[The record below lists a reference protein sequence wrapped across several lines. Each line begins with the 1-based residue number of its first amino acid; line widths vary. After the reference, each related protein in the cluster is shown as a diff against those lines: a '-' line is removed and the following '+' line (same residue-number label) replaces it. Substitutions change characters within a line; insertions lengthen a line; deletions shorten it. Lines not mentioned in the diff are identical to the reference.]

1 MNKIVVF
8 SVLGVLLLTGCQSM
22 TYTIDPKLG
31 TASGV
36 PSGPAVKQI
45 EIIRT
50 SHYLWWGLVT
60 ANAADINQLAKQ
72 QMKPS
77 QVLSDIV
84 ITEKNTFLNGLCA
97 AGTYGIYRPR
107 RIVVTGNVYNKE
119 AF

>member
-1 MNKIVVF
+1 MNKIAMF
-8 SVLGVLLLTGCQSM
+8 SVLGMLLFTGCQSM

-31 TASGV
+31 TASGA
-36 PSGPAVKQI
+36 PTGPAVKQV

-72 QMKPS
+72 QMKPG

-84 ITEKNTFLNGLCA
+84 IEEKNTFLNGLCA
-97 AGTYGIYRPR
+97 FGTYGIYRPR
-107 RIVVTGNVYNKE
+107 SIMITGTVYNKE